1 MVKLPKWLRK
11 SKKIRILFPKNPI
24 VLAAA
29 ICAAF
34 VYSGKVVVQ
43 SRSPFRTLFP
53 ENEICRLTGTV
64 ASNPTKTNAF
74 DGAYR
79 MDFRAEENA
88 TRQGASGAADGI
100 VSVYVPAGIVE
111 SLFPGRLYTDAS
123 VHGGMLIDT
132 GVRLT
137 LSVTPARNAHE
148 FLAGSVHAHG
158 WGEGRLARLRHFR
171 ALCRLQFRRLMFAW
185 GRAGGLLLA
194 LLSGSREYTEDIVSD
209 SFRNAGLSHIL
220 ALSGMHLSLFSGLA
234 LFLGKK
240 AASRTIADGL
250 QLGAILFFVWFAGV
264 SPSLFRAML
273 CALLLFSGSLLRMNR
288 PAGITVLSASFL
300 VHLVIFPGH
309 LQTAAFMLSYGALAG
324 ILLVSAQVKRLF
336 SRRFF
341 PKLTASLSDSA
352 AAQLFTAPVVLRLF
366 GKLMPVG
373 ILASVVVSPLVV
385 YFLYAGLLGIVLCLA
400 LPFLSPSFG
409 AILNLFYELIKAV
422 AVWFARFPSVSFN
435 P

>member
-1 MVKLPKWLRK
+1 MVKPPKWLRK
-11 SKKIRILFPKNPI
+11 SQKIRILFPKNPI

-29 ICAAF
+29 ICAVL
-34 VYSGKVVVQ
+34 VYSGKVAVH
-43 SRSPFRTLFP
+43 SRSPFRTLFS
-53 ENEICRLTGTV
+53 ETDICRITGTV
-64 ASNPTKTNAF
+64 CSNPTKTAAF

-79 MDFRAEENA
+79 MDFRAEEIA
-88 TRQGASGAADGI
+88 TRQGASGDAGGI
-100 VSVYVPAGIVE
+100 VSVYVPAGVVE
-111 SLFPGRLYTDAS
+111 SLFPGRLYTTAA
-123 VHGGMLIDT
+123 HGGMLIDS

-137 LSVTPARNAHE
+137 LSVVPARNPHE
-148 FLAGSVHAHG
+148 FLTESVHAHG

-185 GRAGGLLLA
+185 GNAGGLLLA
-194 LLSGSREYTEDIVSD
+194 LLSGSREYTEGIVSD

-250 QLGAILFFVWFAGV
+250 QLGAILFFVWFAGI

-324 ILLVSAQVKRLF
+324 ILLVSAQVKRLV

-400 LPFLSPSFG
+400 LPFLSSSFG
-409 AILNLFYELIKAV
+409 AILNLFYELIKTV
-422 AVWFARFPSVSFN
+422 AVWFARVPSVSFN